1 MAATADPLKQAAAAL
16 GQRDFRRA
24 HALCIDVLQQRPDNA
39 EALFL
44 LGVLAAEHGKHT
56 KAVELYV
63 RSLMQRPASAET
75 LAQLGRSR
83 IALQQPRLAL
93 EAARAALAV
102 QPMAAPVLDTLGV
115 VLTRAG
121 AHDEAVVPFRAAVAA
136 APDNPEYQYNLGAAL
151 QFIGD
156 FAGAEAAYRAALAVQ
171 PAHHRAWSALAQVA
185 PRLAPA
191 DVAAIEAQL
200 ASQTIGVDA
209 ELSLCHARA
218 KAAEDAGEYATAMR
232 WLQRGKARK
241 RAALDVPSL
250 DEAAL
255 FASAQCTAGL
265 AARGGGH
272 PGAEPIFI
280 VGMPRTGTTLV
291 ERILSSHPDVFA
303 AGELGHFALA
313 LKRAAATPSPYVL
326 DAPTLDAAQGLDLA
340 AVGAAY
346 LDSTRPRTGHTPR
359 FIDKMPLNV
368 LLAGVI
374 AAALPDARIVCLK
387 RHPLDTCLSNY
398 RQLFATGF
406 SYYHYAHDLLDTGRW
421 WQRFDALT
429 RVWREQLGGHYIE
442 VHYEDVVDDL
452 ESAARR
458 LLAFCGLDWHPAC
471 IDFHRNAAP
480 VATASAV
487 QVRQPLYR
495 SALGRWQRY
504 GASLDPLRALL
515 ADDLVRWEGERA
527 AAAITR

>member
-1 MAATADPLKQAAAAL
+1 MVGQADPLTLAATAL

-24 HALCIDVLQQRPDNA
+24 HALCIDVLQQRPDDA

-44 LGVLAAEHGKHT
+44 LGVLAAEHGQHA
-56 KAVELYV
+56 KAVELYG

-93 EAARAALAV
+93 EAARAALALR
-102 QPMAAPVLDTLGV
+102 PGAAPVLDTLGV

-121 AHDEAVVPFRAAVAA
+121 AHDEAVTPFRAAVAA
-136 APDNPEYQYNLGAAL
+136 TPTNPEYQYNLGAAL

-156 FAGAEAAYRAALAVQ
+156 FRGAEAAYRAALAVL
-171 PAHHRAWSALAQVA
+171 PSHHRAWSALAQVA

-200 ASQTIGVDA
+200 AVDSLSPDA
-209 ELSLCHARA
+209 ELQLCHARA
-218 KAAEDAGEYATAMR
+218 KSAEDAGDCIAAMR

-241 RAALDVPSL
+241 RAALDAPPP
-250 DEAAL
+250 DEDAL
-255 FASAQCTAGL
+255 FAAAQRTAAL
-265 AARGGGH
+265 ATRGGGH
-272 PGAEPIFI
+272 ASAEPIFI

-313 LKRAAATPSPYVL
+313 LKRAAGTPSPFVL
-326 DAPTLDAAQGLDLA
+326 DAATLDAAQGLDLA

-374 AAALPDARIVCLK
+374 ATALPEARIVCLK

-406 SYYHYAHDLLDTGRW
+406 SYYHYAYDLIDTGRW

-452 ESAARR
+452 EGQARR
-458 LLAFCGLDWHPAC
+458 LLALCGLDWHPAC

-504 GASLDPLRALL
+504 GAALDPLRALL
-515 ADDLVRWEGERA
+515 ADDLARWDAERGA
-527 AAAITR
+527 GHASR